1 MGKQGVM
8 GAKLLRKMKYSS
20 EDMSFYKA
28 IHAMMRRVSSDVMT
42 AARASRRR
50 ETPSRGR
57 RSAVVAA

>member
-1 MGKQGVM
+1 LGKQGTM
-8 GAKLLRKMKYSS
+8 GARLLRKMKYSS

-28 IHAMMRRVSSDVMT
+28 IHEMMRRVRSDVMT
-42 AARASRRR
+42 AARTSRRR